1 MGGGWLPPAA
11 KHTTVAHQ
19 REDALMRT
27 QAFALIL
34 LACPLLAA
42 ADPKDEKP
50 LAVTADQL
58 IQEFQDDKD
67 AAANKYAGK
76 TIEVT
81 GTFYQ
86 YGDIE
91 IRLRGKSDKL
101 FIQCNMPSAE
111 VEKLEKDKVPTETTT
126 LTVQGRDPGIVG
138 DAVEM
143 VKCKIVKVKK

>member
-1 MGGGWLPPAA
+1 M
-11 KHTTVAHQ
+11 KRQ
-19 REDALMRT
+19 AL
-27 QAFALIL
+27 ALVL

-42 ADPKDEKP
+42 AEQKDDKP

-58 IQEFQDDKD
+58 IKEFQDDKD

-86 YGDIE
+86 YGDME

-101 FIQCNMPSAE
+101 FIQCNMPSGE

-126 LTVQGRDPGIVG
+126 LTVRGQDPAVVG

-143 VKCKIVKVKK
+143 VKSKIVKVEKQK